1 MRLFD
6 SSNIIDENREKLL
19 KLYSNL
25 SNGQNAYRNV
35 RNKYFENNHKL
46 DKNGNMILSND
57 KNNINNDIKM
67 VK

>member
-46 DKNGNMILSND
+46 IYSNY
-57 KNNINNDIKM
+57 
-67 VK
+67 